1 MYKLTDYVV
10 EVHITGLDPIYGEGQ
25 NVIGREPGS
34 ALVTYNN
41 GPQSRFALRSS
52 GANRL
57 QIKNAVLYCARGQV
71 LDAIEKVQRW
81 KDGEPA
87 WLRDAKQESAKAQE
101 AKEQRARIAA
111 WQAANPI

>member
-41 GPQSRFALRSS
+41 GPQSRFALKPSLAS
-52 GANRL
+52 KELLKKALL
-57 QIKNAVLYCARGQV
+57 QVARGQV
-71 LDAIEKVQRW
+71 LDAIETVQRFT
-81 KDGEPA
+81 DGEPT
-87 WLRDAKQESAKAQE
+87 WLRAAKA
-101 AKEQRARIAA
+101 
-111 WQAANPI
+111 ANKAPSYLPYL

>member
-10 EVHITGLDPIYGEGQ
+10 QVQITGLGLIYDENQ

-41 GPQSRFALRSS
+41 GPQSRFALKSS
-52 GANRL
+52 GASRL
-57 QIKNAVLYCARGQV
+57 QIRNAVLFCARGKV

-87 WLRDAKQESAKAQE
+87 WLTC
-101 AKEQRARIAA
+101 ARQGIY
-111 WQAANPI
+111 PPCL